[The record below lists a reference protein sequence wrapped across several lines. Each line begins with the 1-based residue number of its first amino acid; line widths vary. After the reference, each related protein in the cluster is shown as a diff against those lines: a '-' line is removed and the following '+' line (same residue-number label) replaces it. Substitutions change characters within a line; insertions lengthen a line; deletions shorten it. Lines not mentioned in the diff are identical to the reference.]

1 MKNNIV
7 QIEKFLK
14 KTPYDSLKEI
24 FNNDLDKVEA
34 FTKLKLSSEVDLIR
48 KMTLYQLDSGGKRL
62 RSILTLASSKMTEYK
77 GEHNIHLAACVELI
91 HSATLLH
98 DDVIDNS
105 SIRRGK
111 KTSNV
116 IWGNQPSILV
126 GDYFLSRCFEIM
138 VDVGSLEVLK
148 LLSNVSAEVAQG
160 EVLQLQHKNEVDIA
174 EQVYLNIVTQK
185 TASLFGAAMKVG
197 GCLANKSENEKKAL
211 QSYGINLGIVF
222 QISDDI
228 LDYNSTKVFGKNV
241 GNDFYEGKITLPIII
256 LFQKSNKTEREQIK
270 KYFTQGKRT
279 EEELNKILSLMQK
292 YDIIIICKKRAEHFS
307 NVSSDSLNIF
317 KDSNIRKNLQELSFY
332 LINRT
337 N

>member
-24 FNNDLDKVEA
+24 FNSDLDKVEA

-211 QSYGINLGIVF
+211 QSYGINLGVVF

-317 KDSNIRKNLQELSFY
+317 KDSDIRKNLQELSFY

>member
-7 QIEKFLK
+7 QLEKFQK

-24 FNNDLDKVEA
+24 FNNDLDKVED
-34 FTKLKLSSEVDLIR
+34 FTKLKLSSAVSLIDQ
-48 KMTLYQLDSGGKRL
+48 MASYQLNSGGKRL
-62 RSILTLASSKMTEYK
+62 RSILTLASSKITEYR

-105 SIRRGK
+105 TVRRGK

-138 VDVGSLEVLK
+138 VDVGSLEILK
-148 LLSNVSAEVAQG
+148 LLSNVSAEIAQG
-160 EVLQLQHKNEVDIA
+160 EVLQLQHKNEVDMT

-197 GCLANKSENEKKAL
+197 GCLANKSQNEKKAL
-211 QSYGINLGIVF
+211 QSYGVNLGIVF

-228 LDYNSTKVFGKNV
+228 LDYNSTKAFGKNI

-256 LFQKSNKTEREQIK
+256 LFQKSNEIEREQIK
-270 KYFTQGKRT
+270 KYFAQKIRI
-279 EEELNKILSLMQK
+279 EKELNQILLLIKK
-292 YDIIIICKKRAEHFS
+292 YDVITICKKRAEYFS

-317 KDSNIRKNLQELSFY
+317 KDSDIRKNLQELSFY

>member
-1 MKNNIV
+1 VKNNIV
-7 QIEKFLK
+7 QLEKFQK
-14 KTPYDSLKEI
+14 NTPYDSLKEI
-24 FNNDLDKVEA
+24 FNNDLDKVEE
-34 FTKLKLSSEVDLIR
+34 FTKSKLSSEVDLIG
-48 KMTLYQLDSGGKRL
+48 KMALYQLSSGGKRL
-62 RSILTLASSKMTEYK
+62 RSILTLASSKIAEYK
-77 GEHNIHLAACVELI
+77 GEHDIHLAACVELI

-105 SIRRGK
+105 TVRRGK
-111 KTSNV
+111 KTTNI

-148 LLSNVSAEVAQG
+148 LLSSVSAEIAQG
-160 EVLQLQHKNEVDIA
+160 EVLQLQHKNEVDIT
-174 EQVYLNIVTQK
+174 EQVYLNVITQK

-197 GCLANKSENEKKAL
+197 GCLANKTENEKKAL
-211 QSYGINLGIVF
+211 QSYGVNLGIVF

-228 LDYNSTKVFGKNV
+228 LDYNSTKVFGKDI

-256 LFQKSNKTEREQIK
+256 LFQKSNDNEREEIK
-270 KYFTQGKRT
+270 KYFTKETRT
-279 EEELNKILSLMQK
+279 EEELNKVLSLIQK
-292 YDIIIICKKRAEHFS
+292 YNVINICKKRAEHFS

-317 KDSNIRKNLQELSFY
+317 KVTEIRRNLQELSSY
-332 LINRT
+332 LINRM

>member
-7 QIEKFLK
+7 QLEKFQK

-24 FNNDLDKVEA
+24 FNNDLDKVED
-34 FTKLKLSSEVDLIR
+34 FTKLKLSSAVNLIDQ
-48 KMTLYQLDSGGKRL
+48 MASYQLNSGGKRL
-62 RSILTLASSKMTEYK
+62 RSILTLASSKITEYR

-105 SIRRGK
+105 TVRRGK

-138 VDVGSLEVLK
+138 VDVGSLEILK
-148 LLSNVSAEVAQG
+148 LLSNVSAEIAQG
-160 EVLQLQHKNEVDIA
+160 EVLQLQHKNEVDIT

-211 QSYGINLGIVF
+211 QSYGVNLGIVF

-228 LDYNSTKVFGKNV
+228 LDYNSTKAFGKNI

-256 LFQKSNKTEREQIK
+256 LFQKSNEIEREQIK
-270 KYFTQGKRT
+270 KYLPQKIRI
-279 EEELNKILSLMQK
+279 EKELNQILLLIKK
-292 YDIIIICKKRAEHFS
+292 YDVITICKKRAEYFS

-317 KDSNIRKNLQELSFY
+317 KDSDIRKNLQELSFY

>member
-7 QIEKFLK
+7 QLEKFQK
-14 KTPYDSLKEI
+14 KNPYDSLKEI
-24 FNNDLDKVEA
+24 FNNDLDKAEE
-34 FTKLKLSSEVDLIR
+34 FTKSKLSSEVDLIG
-48 KMTLYQLDSGGKRL
+48 KMALYQLGSGGKRL
-62 RSILTLASSKMTEYK
+62 RSILTLASSKISEYK

-105 SIRRGK
+105 SVRRGK

-116 IWGNQPSILV
+116 IWGNQTSILV

-148 LLSNVSAEVAQG
+148 LLSNVSAEIAQG
-160 EVLQLQHKNEVDIA
+160 EVLQLQHKNEVDIT
-174 EQVYLNIVTQK
+174 EQVYLNIITQK

-211 QSYGINLGIVF
+211 QSCGVNLGIVF

-228 LDYNSTKVFGKNV
+228 LDYNSTKVFGKDI

-256 LFQKSNKTEREQIK
+256 LFQKSNETEREQIK
-270 KYFTQGKRT
+270 KYFTQETRT

-292 YDIIIICKKRAEHFS
+292 YDVITICKKRAEHFS
-307 NVSSDSLNIF
+307 NISADSLNIF
-317 KDSNIRKNLQELSFY
+317 KDSDIKKNLQELSFY
-332 LINRT
+332 LINRS

>member
-279 EEELNKILSLMQK
+279 EDELNKILSLMQK

-317 KDSNIRKNLQELSFY
+317 KDSDIRKNLQELSFY

>member
-7 QIEKFLK
+7 QLEKFQK

-24 FNNDLDKVEA
+24 FNNDLDKVED
-34 FTKLKLSSEVDLIR
+34 FTKLKLSSAVNLIDQ
-48 KMTLYQLDSGGKRL
+48 MASYQLNSGGKRL
-62 RSILTLASSKMTEYK
+62 RSILTLASSKITEYR

-105 SIRRGK
+105 TVRRGK

-138 VDVGSLEVLK
+138 VDVGSLEILK
-148 LLSNVSAEVAQG
+148 LLSNVSAEIAQG
-160 EVLQLQHKNEVDIA
+160 EVLQLQHKNEVDMT

-211 QSYGINLGIVF
+211 QSYGVNLGIVF

-228 LDYNSTKVFGKNV
+228 LDYNSTKAFGKNI

-256 LFQKSNKTEREQIK
+256 LFQKSNEIEREQIK
-270 KYFTQGKRT
+270 KYFAQKIRI
-279 EEELNKILSLMQK
+279 EKELNQILLLIKK
-292 YDIIIICKKRAEHFS
+292 YDVITICKKRAEYFS

-317 KDSNIRKNLQELSFY
+317 KDSDIKKNLQELSFY

>member
-1 MKNNIV
+1 VKNNIV
-7 QIEKFLK
+7 QLEKFQK
-14 KTPYDSLKEI
+14 KSPYDSLREI
-24 FNNDLDKVEA
+24 FNTELDKVEE
-34 FTKLKLSSEVDLIR
+34 FTKIKLSSEVDLIG

-62 RSILTLASSKMTEYK
+62 RSILTLASFKLNEYK
-77 GEHNIHLAACVELI
+77 EEHNIHLAACVELI

-105 SIRRGK
+105 TVRRGK

-148 LLSNVSAEVAQG
+148 LLSNVSAEIAQG
-160 EVLQLQHKNEVDIA
+160 EVLQLQHKNEVDIT
-174 EQVYLNIVTQK
+174 EQVYLDIVTQK

-228 LDYNSTKVFGKNV
+228 LDYNSTKAFGKNI

-256 LFQKSNKTEREQIK
+256 LFQKSNDNERKLVK
-270 KYFTQGKRT
+270 KFFSQEKRT
-279 EEELNKILSLMQK
+279 EKELNKVLSLMQK
-292 YDIIIICKKRAEHFS
+292 YSVIAICKKRAEHFS

-317 KDSNIRKNLQELSFY
+317 KDSEIKKNLQELTFY
-332 LINRT
+332 LINRS

>member
-7 QIEKFLK
+7 QLEKFQK

-24 FNNDLDKVEA
+24 FNNDLDKVED
-34 FTKLKLSSEVDLIR
+34 FTKLKLSSAVNLIDQ
-48 KMTLYQLDSGGKRL
+48 MASYQLNSGGKRL
-62 RSILTLASSKMTEYK
+62 RSILTLASSKITEYR

-105 SIRRGK
+105 TVRRGK

-138 VDVGSLEVLK
+138 VDVGSLEILK
-148 LLSNVSAEVAQG
+148 LLSNVSAEIAQG
-160 EVLQLQHKNEVDIA
+160 EVLQLQHKNEVDMT

-211 QSYGINLGIVF
+211 QSYGVNLGIVF

-228 LDYNSTKVFGKNV
+228 LDYNSTKAFGKNI

-256 LFQKSNKTEREQIK
+256 LFQKTNEIEREQIK
-270 KYFTQGKRT
+270 KYFAQKIRI
-279 EEELNKILSLMQK
+279 EKELNQILLLIKK
-292 YDIIIICKKRAEHFS
+292 YDVITICKKRAEYFS

-317 KDSNIRKNLQELSFY
+317 KDSEIRKNLQELSFY

>member
-7 QIEKFLK
+7 QLEKFQK

-24 FNNDLDKVEA
+24 FNNDLDKVED
-34 FTKLKLSSEVDLIR
+34 FTKLKLSSEVNLIDQ
-48 KMTLYQLDSGGKRL
+48 MASYQLNSGGKRL
-62 RSILTLASSKMTEYK
+62 RSILTLASSKITEYR

-105 SIRRGK
+105 TVRRGK

-138 VDVGSLEVLK
+138 VDVGSLEILK
-148 LLSNVSAEVAQG
+148 LLSNVSAEIAQG
-160 EVLQLQHKNEVDIA
+160 EVLQLQHKNEVDMT

-211 QSYGINLGIVF
+211 QSYGVNLGIVF
-222 QISDDI
+222 
-228 LDYNSTKVFGKNV
+228 
-241 GNDFYEGKITLPIII
+241 
-256 LFQKSNKTEREQIK
+256 
-270 KYFTQGKRT
+270 
-279 EEELNKILSLMQK
+279 
-292 YDIIIICKKRAEHFS
+292 
-307 NVSSDSLNIF
+307 
-317 KDSNIRKNLQELSFY
+317 
-332 LINRT
+332 
-337 N
+337 

>member
-24 FNNDLDKVEA
+24 FNSDLDKVEA

-111 KTSNV
+111 KTSNI

-279 EEELNKILSLMQK
+279 EDELNKILSLMQK

-317 KDSNIRKNLQELSFY
+317 KDSDIRKNLQELSFY

>member
-7 QIEKFLK
+7 QLEKFQK

-24 FNNDLDKVEA
+24 FNNDLDKVEE
-34 FTKLKLSSEVDLIR
+34 FTKLKLSSEVDLIG
-48 KMTLYQLDSGGKRL
+48 KMALYQLGSGGKRL
-62 RSILTLASSKMTEYK
+62 RSILTLASSKITEYK

-111 KTSNV
+111 KTSNI
-116 IWGNQPSILV
+116 IWGNQLSILV

-148 LLSNVSAEVAQG
+148 LLSNVSAEIAQG
-160 EVLQLQHKNEVDIA
+160 EVLQLQHKNEVDIT

-211 QSYGINLGIVF
+211 QSYGVNLGIVF

-228 LDYNSTKVFGKNV
+228 LDYNSTKAFGKDI
-241 GNDFYEGKITLPIII
+241 GNDFYEGKITLPVII
-256 LFQKSNKTEREQIK
+256 LFQKSNETERQQIK
-270 KYFTQGKRT
+270 KYFTQETRAEK
-279 EEELNKILSLMQK
+279 ELDKVLLLIQK
-292 YDIIIICKKRAEHFS
+292 YDVIAICKKRAEHFA
-307 NVSSDSLNIF
+307 NVSSDSLNTF
-317 KDSNIRKNLQELSFY
+317 KDSAIRKNLQELSFY
-332 LINRT
+332 LINRS

>member
-7 QIEKFLK
+7 QLEKFQK

-24 FNNDLDKVEA
+24 FNNDLDKVEE
-34 FTKLKLSSEVDLIR
+34 FTKLKLSSEVDLIA
-48 KMTLYQLDSGGKRL
+48 KMALYQLGSGGKRL
-62 RSILTLASSKMTEYK
+62 RSILTLASSKITEYK

-111 KTSNV
+111 KTSNI
-116 IWGNQPSILV
+116 IWGNQFSILV

-148 LLSNVSAEVAQG
+148 LLSNVSAEIAQG
-160 EVLQLQHKNEVDIA
+160 EVLQLQHKNEVDIT

-211 QSYGINLGIVF
+211 QSYGVNLGIVF

-228 LDYNSTKVFGKNV
+228 LDYNSTKAFGKDI
-241 GNDFYEGKITLPIII
+241 GNDFYEGKITLPVII
-256 LFQKSNKTEREQIK
+256 LFQKSNETERQQIK
-270 KYFTQGKRT
+270 KYFTQETRT
-279 EEELNKILSLMQK
+279 EKELDKVLLLIQK
-292 YDIIIICKKRAEHFS
+292 YDVIAICKKRAEHFA
-307 NVSSDSLNIF
+307 NVSSDSLNTF
-317 KDSNIRKNLQELSFY
+317 KDSAIRKNLQELSFY
-332 LINRT
+332 LINRS

>member
-1 MKNNIV
+1 VKNNIV
-7 QIEKFLK
+7 QLEKFQK

-24 FNNDLDKVEA
+24 FNNDLDKVED
-34 FTKLKLSSEVDLIR
+34 FTKLKLSSAVNLIDQ
-48 KMTLYQLDSGGKRL
+48 MASYQLNSGGKRL
-62 RSILTLASSKMTEYK
+62 RSILTLASSKITEYR

-105 SIRRGK
+105 TVRRGK

-138 VDVGSLEVLK
+138 VDVGSLEILK
-148 LLSNVSAEVAQG
+148 LLSNVSAEIAQG
-160 EVLQLQHKNEVDIA
+160 EVLQLQHKNEVDMT

-211 QSYGINLGIVF
+211 QSYGVNLGIVF

-228 LDYNSTKVFGKNV
+228 LDYNSTKAFGKNI

-256 LFQKSNKTEREQIK
+256 LFQKSNEIEREQIK
-270 KYFTQGKRT
+270 KYFAQKIRI
-279 EEELNKILSLMQK
+279 EKELNQILLLIKK
-292 YDIIIICKKRAEHFS
+292 YDVITICKKRAEYFS

-317 KDSNIRKNLQELSFY
+317 KDSDIRKNLQELSFY

>member
-7 QIEKFLK
+7 QLEKFQK

-24 FNNDLDKVEA
+24 FNNDLDKVED
-34 FTKLKLSSEVDLIR
+34 FTKLKLSSAVSLIDQ
-48 KMTLYQLDSGGKRL
+48 MASYQLNSGGKRL
-62 RSILTLASSKMTEYK
+62 RSILTLASSKITEYR

-105 SIRRGK
+105 TVRRGK

-138 VDVGSLEVLK
+138 VDVGSLEILK
-148 LLSNVSAEVAQG
+148 LLSNVSAEIAQG
-160 EVLQLQHKNEVDIA
+160 EVLQLQHKNEVDMT

-211 QSYGINLGIVF
+211 QSYGVNLGIVF

-228 LDYNSTKVFGKNV
+228 LDYNSTKAFGKNI

-256 LFQKSNKTEREQIK
+256 LFQKSNEIEREQIK
-270 KYFTQGKRT
+270 KYFAQKIRI
-279 EEELNKILSLMQK
+279 EKELNQILLLIKK
-292 YDIIIICKKRAEHFS
+292 YDVITICKKRAEYFS

-317 KDSNIRKNLQELSFY
+317 KDSDIRKNLQELSFY

>member
-7 QIEKFLK
+7 QLEKFQK

-24 FNNDLDKVEA
+24 FNNDLDKVED
-34 FTKLKLSSEVDLIR
+34 FTKLKLSSAVNLIDQ
-48 KMTLYQLDSGGKRL
+48 MASYQLNSGGKRL
-62 RSILTLASSKMTEYK
+62 RSILTLASSKITEYR

-105 SIRRGK
+105 TVRRGK

-138 VDVGSLEVLK
+138 VDVGSLEILK
-148 LLSNVSAEVAQG
+148 LLSNVSAEIAQG
-160 EVLQLQHKNEVDIA
+160 EVLQLQHKNEVDIT

-211 QSYGINLGIVF
+211 QSYGVNLGIVF

-228 LDYNSTKVFGKNV
+228 LDYNSTKAFGKNI

-256 LFQKSNKTEREQIK
+256 LFQKSNEIEREQIK
-270 KYFTQGKRT
+270 KYFAQKIRI
-279 EEELNKILSLMQK
+279 EKELNQILLLIKK
-292 YDIIIICKKRAEHFS
+292 YDVITICKKRAEYFS

-317 KDSNIRKNLQELSFY
+317 KDSDIRKNLQELSFY

>member
-1 MKNNIV
+1 VKNNIV

-24 FNNDLDKVEA
+24 FNSDLDKVEA

-211 QSYGINLGIVF
+211 QSYGINLGVVF

-279 EEELNKILSLMQK
+279 EDELNKILSLMQK

-317 KDSNIRKNLQELSFY
+317 KDSDIRKNLQELSFY

>member
-292 YDIIIICKKRAEHFS
+292 YNIIIICKKRAEHFS

-317 KDSNIRKNLQELSFY
+317 KDSDIRKNLQELSFY

>member
-7 QIEKFLK
+7 QLEKFQK

-24 FNNDLDKVEA
+24 FNNDLDKVED
-34 FTKLKLSSEVDLIR
+34 FTKLKLSSAVNLIDQ
-48 KMTLYQLDSGGKRL
+48 MASYQLNSGGKRL
-62 RSILTLASSKMTEYK
+62 RSILTLASSKITEYR

-105 SIRRGK
+105 TVRRGK

-138 VDVGSLEVLK
+138 VDVGSLEILK
-148 LLSNVSAEVAQG
+148 LLSNVSAEIAQG
-160 EVLQLQHKNEVDIA
+160 EVLQLQHKNEVDIT

-197 GCLANKSENEKKAL
+197 GCLTNKSENEKKAL
-211 QSYGINLGIVF
+211 QSYGVNLGIVF

-228 LDYNSTKVFGKNV
+228 LDYNSTKAFGKNI

-256 LFQKSNKTEREQIK
+256 LFQKSNEIEREQIK
-270 KYFTQGKRT
+270 KYFAQKIRI
-279 EEELNKILSLMQK
+279 EKELNQILLLIKK
-292 YDIIIICKKRAEHFS
+292 YDVITICKKRAEYFS

-317 KDSNIRKNLQELSFY
+317 KDSDIRKNLQELSFY

>member
-1 MKNNIV
+1 VKNNIV

-24 FNNDLDKVEA
+24 FNSDLDKVEA

-211 QSYGINLGIVF
+211 QSYGINLGVVF

>member
-279 EEELNKILSLMQK
+279 EDELNKILSLMQK

>member
-211 QSYGINLGIVF
+211 QSYGINLGVVF

>member
-7 QIEKFLK
+7 QLEKFQK

-24 FNNDLDKVEA
+24 FNNDLDKIEE
-34 FTKLKLSSEVDLIR
+34 FTTLKLSSEVDLIG
-48 KMTLYQLDSGGKRL
+48 KMALYQLGSGGKKL
-62 RSILTLASSKMTEYK
+62 RSILTLASSKITEYK

-105 SIRRGK
+105 TVRRGK

-148 LLSNVSAEVAQG
+148 LLSNVSAEIAQG
-160 EVLQLQHKNEVDIA
+160 EVLQLQHKNEVDIT

-228 LDYNSTKVFGKNV
+228 LDYNSTKAFGKNI
-241 GNDFYEGKITLPIII
+241 GNDFYEGKITLPVII
-256 LFQKSNKTEREQIK
+256 LFQKSNETEREQIK
-270 KYFTQGKRT
+270 KYFTQETRV
-279 EEELNKILSLMQK
+279 EEELNIVLSLIQK
-292 YDIIIICKKRAEHFS
+292 YDVINICKKRAEHFS

-317 KDSNIRKNLQELSFY
+317 KDSDIRKNLQELCFY

>member
-7 QIEKFLK
+7 QLEKFQK

-24 FNNDLDKVEA
+24 FNNDLNKVED
-34 FTKLKLSSEVDLIR
+34 FTKLKLSSEVNLIDQ
-48 KMTLYQLDSGGKRL
+48 MASYQLNSGGKRL
-62 RSILTLASSKMTEYK
+62 RSILTLASSKITEYR

-105 SIRRGK
+105 TVRRGK

-138 VDVGSLEVLK
+138 VDVGSLEILK
-148 LLSNVSAEVAQG
+148 LLSNVSAEIAQG
-160 EVLQLQHKNEVDIA
+160 EVLQLQHKNEVDMT

-211 QSYGINLGIVF
+211 QSYGVNLGIVF

-228 LDYNSTKVFGKNV
+228 LDYNSTKAFGKNI

-256 LFQKSNKTEREQIK
+256 LFQKSNDIEREQIK
-270 KYFTQGKRT
+270 KYFAQKIRI
-279 EEELNKILSLMQK
+279 EKELNQILLLIKK
-292 YDIIIICKKRAEHFS
+292 YDVITICKKRAEYFS

-317 KDSNIRKNLQELSFY
+317 KDSDIRKNLQELSFY

>member
-1 MKNNIV
+1 VKNNIV

-211 QSYGINLGIVF
+211 QSYGINLGVVF

-279 EEELNKILSLMQK
+279 EDELNKILSLMQK

>member
-7 QIEKFLK
+7 QLEKFQK

-24 FNNDLDKVEA
+24 FNNDLDKVED
-34 FTKLKLSSEVDLIR
+34 FTKLKLSSAVNLIDQ
-48 KMTLYQLDSGGKRL
+48 MASYQLNSGGKRL
-62 RSILTLASSKMTEYK
+62 RSILTLASSKITEYR

-105 SIRRGK
+105 TVRRGK

-138 VDVGSLEVLK
+138 VDVGSLEILK
-148 LLSNVSAEVAQG
+148 LLSNVSAEIAQG
-160 EVLQLQHKNEVDIA
+160 EVLQLQHKNEVDMT

-211 QSYGINLGIVF
+211 QSYGVNLGIVF

-228 LDYNSTKVFGKNV
+228 LDYNSTKAFGKNI

-256 LFQKSNKTEREQIK
+256 LFQKSNEIEREQIK
-270 KYFTQGKRT
+270 KYFAQKIRI
-279 EEELNKILSLMQK
+279 EKELNQILLLIKK
-292 YDIIIICKKRAEHFS
+292 YDVITICKKRAEYFS

-317 KDSNIRKNLQELSFY
+317 KDSDIRKNLQELSFY

>member
-211 QSYGINLGIVF
+211 QSYGINLGVVF

-279 EEELNKILSLMQK
+279 EDELNKILSLMQK

>member
-7 QIEKFLK
+7 QLEKFQK

-24 FNNDLDKVEA
+24 FNNDLDKVED
-34 FTKLKLSSEVDLIR
+34 FTKLKLSSAVNLIDQ
-48 KMTLYQLDSGGKRL
+48 MASYQLNSGGKRL
-62 RSILTLASSKMTEYK
+62 RSILTLASSKITEYK

-105 SIRRGK
+105 TVRRGK

-138 VDVGSLEVLK
+138 VDVGSLEILK
-148 LLSNVSAEVAQG
+148 LLSNVSAEIAQG
-160 EVLQLQHKNEVDIA
+160 EVLQLQHKNEVDMT

-211 QSYGINLGIVF
+211 QSYGVNLGIVF

-228 LDYNSTKVFGKNV
+228 LDYNSTKAFGKNI

-256 LFQKSNKTEREQIK
+256 LFQKSNEIEREQIK
-270 KYFTQGKRT
+270 KYFAQKIRI
-279 EEELNKILSLMQK
+279 EKELNQILLLIKK
-292 YDIIIICKKRAEHFS
+292 YDVITICKKRAEYFS

-317 KDSNIRKNLQELSFY
+317 KDSDIRKNLQELSFY

>member
-7 QIEKFLK
+7 QLEKFQK

-24 FNNDLDKVEA
+24 FNNDLDKVEE
-34 FTKLKLSSEVDLIR
+34 FTKLKLSSEVDLIG
-48 KMTLYQLDSGGKRL
+48 KMALYQLGSGGKRL
-62 RSILTLASSKMTEYK
+62 RSILTLASSKITEYR

-111 KTSNV
+111 KTSNI
-116 IWGNQPSILV
+116 IWGNQLSILV

-148 LLSNVSAEVAQG
+148 LLSNVSAEIAQG
-160 EVLQLQHKNEVDIA
+160 EVLQLQHKNEVDIT

-211 QSYGINLGIVF
+211 QSYGVNLGIVF

-228 LDYNSTKVFGKNV
+228 LDYNSTKAFGKDI
-241 GNDFYEGKITLPIII
+241 GNDFYEGKITLPVII
-256 LFQKSNKTEREQIK
+256 LFQKSNETERQQIK
-270 KYFTQGKRT
+270 KYFTQETRT
-279 EEELNKILSLMQK
+279 EKELDKVLLLIQK
-292 YDIIIICKKRAEHFS
+292 YDVIAICKKRAEHFA
-307 NVSSDSLNIF
+307 NVSSDSLNTF
-317 KDSNIRKNLQELSFY
+317 KDSAIRKNLQELSFY
-332 LINRT
+332 LINRS

>member
-7 QIEKFLK
+7 QLEKFQK
-14 KTPYDSLKEI
+14 NTPYDSLKEI
-24 FNNDLDKVEA
+24 FNNDLDKVEE
-34 FTKLKLSSEVDLIR
+34 FTKSKLSSEVDLIG
-48 KMTLYQLDSGGKRL
+48 KMALYQLSSGGKRL
-62 RSILTLASSKMTEYK
+62 RSILTLASSKIAEYK
-77 GEHNIHLAACVELI
+77 GEHDIHLAACVELI

-105 SIRRGK
+105 TVRRGK
-111 KTSNV
+111 KTTNI

-148 LLSNVSAEVAQG
+148 LLSSVSAEIAQG
-160 EVLQLQHKNEVDIA
+160 EVLQLQHKNEVDIT
-174 EQVYLNIVTQK
+174 EQVYLNVITQK

-197 GCLANKSENEKKAL
+197 GCLANKTENEKKAL
-211 QSYGINLGIVF
+211 QSYGVNLGIVF

-228 LDYNSTKVFGKNV
+228 LDYNSTKVFGKDI

-256 LFQKSNKTEREQIK
+256 LFQKSNDNEREEIK
-270 KYFTQGKRT
+270 KYFTKETRT
-279 EEELNKILSLMQK
+279 EEELNKVLSLIQK
-292 YDIIIICKKRAEHFS
+292 YNVINICKKRAEHFS

-317 KDSNIRKNLQELSFY
+317 KVTEIRRNLQELSSY
-332 LINRT
+332 LINRM

>member
-24 FNNDLDKVEA
+24 FNSDLDKVEA

-211 QSYGINLGIVF
+211 QSYGINLGVVF

>member
-7 QIEKFLK
+7 QLEKFQK

-24 FNNDLDKVEA
+24 FNNDLDKVEE
-34 FTKLKLSSEVDLIR
+34 FTKLKLSSEVDLIG
-48 KMTLYQLDSGGKRL
+48 KMALYQLGSGGKRL
-62 RSILTLASSKMTEYK
+62 RSILTLASSKITEYK

-111 KTSNV
+111 KTSNT

-148 LLSNVSAEVAQG
+148 LLSNVSAEIAQG
-160 EVLQLQHKNEVDIA
+160 EVLQLQHKNEVDIT

-211 QSYGINLGIVF
+211 QSYGVNLGIVF

-228 LDYNSTKVFGKNV
+228 LDYNSTKAFGKDI
-241 GNDFYEGKITLPIII
+241 GNDFYEGKITLPVII
-256 LFQKSNKTEREQIK
+256 LFQKSNETERQQIK
-270 KYFTQGKRT
+270 KYFTQETRT
-279 EEELNKILSLMQK
+279 EKELDKVLLLIQK
-292 YDIIIICKKRAEHFS
+292 YDVITICKKRAEHFA
-307 NVSSDSLNIF
+307 NVSSDSLNTF
-317 KDSNIRKNLQELSFY
+317 KDSAIRKNLQELSFY
-332 LINRT
+332 LINRS

>member
-7 QIEKFLK
+7 QLEKFQK

-24 FNNDLDKVEA
+24 FNNDLDKVED
-34 FTKLKLSSEVDLIR
+34 FTKLKLSSAVNLIDQ
-48 KMTLYQLDSGGKRL
+48 MASYQLNSGGKRL
-62 RSILTLASSKMTEYK
+62 RSILTLASSKITEYR

-105 SIRRGK
+105 TVRRGK

-138 VDVGSLEVLK
+138 VDVGSLEILK
-148 LLSNVSAEVAQG
+148 LLSNVSAEIAQG
-160 EVLQLQHKNEVDIA
+160 EVLQLQHKNEVDMT

-211 QSYGINLGIVF
+211 QSYGVNLGIVF

-228 LDYNSTKVFGKNV
+228 LDYNSTKAFGKNI

-256 LFQKSNKTEREQIK
+256 LFQKTNEIEREQIK
-270 KYFTQGKRT
+270 KYFAQKIRI
-279 EEELNKILSLMQK
+279 EKELNQILLLIKK
-292 YDIIIICKKRAEHFS
+292 YDVITICKKRAEYFS

-317 KDSNIRKNLQELSFY
+317 KDSDIRKNLQELSFY

>member
-1 MKNNIV
+1 VKNNIV

-111 KTSNV
+111 KTSNI

-279 EEELNKILSLMQK
+279 EDELNKILSLMQK

-317 KDSNIRKNLQELSFY
+317 KDSDIRKNLQELSFY

>member
-1 MKNNIV
+1 VKNNIV

-270 KYFTQGKRT
+270 KYFTQAKRT
-279 EEELNKILSLMQK
+279 EDELNKILSLMQK

-317 KDSNIRKNLQELSFY
+317 KDSDIRKNLQELSFY

>member
-1 MKNNIV
+1 VKNNII
-7 QIEKFLK
+7 QLEKFQK

-24 FNNDLDKVEA
+24 FNNDLDKVEE
-34 FTKLKLSSEVDLIR
+34 FTKSKLLSEVDLIG
-48 KMTLYQLDSGGKRL
+48 KMALYQLSSGGKRL
-62 RSILTLASSKMTEYK
+62 RSILTLASSRIAEYK
-77 GEHNIHLAACVELI
+77 GEHDIHLAACVELI

-105 SIRRGK
+105 TVRRGK
-111 KTSNV
+111 KTTNV

-148 LLSNVSAEVAQG
+148 LLSNVSAEIAQG
-160 EVLQLQHKNEVDIA
+160 EVLQLQHKNEVDIT
-174 EQVYLNIVTQK
+174 EQVYLNVITQK

-197 GCLANKSENEKKAL
+197 GCLANKTENEKKAL
-211 QSYGINLGIVF
+211 QSYGVNLGIVF

-228 LDYNSTKVFGKNV
+228 LDYNSTKAFGKDI

-256 LFQKSNKTEREQIK
+256 LFQKSNNNEREEIK
-270 KYFTQGKRT
+270 KYFTQETRA
-279 EEELNKILSLMQK
+279 EEELNKILSLIQK
-292 YDIIIICKKRAEHFS
+292 YDVIDICKKRAEHFS

-317 KDSNIRKNLQELSFY
+317 KESEIRKNLQELSFY
-332 LINRT
+332 LINRM

>member
-7 QIEKFLK
+7 QLEKFQK

-24 FNNDLDKVEA
+24 FNNDLDKIED
-34 FTKLKLSSEVDLIR
+34 FTKLKLSSAVNLIDQ
-48 KMTLYQLDSGGKRL
+48 MASYQLNSGGKRL
-62 RSILTLASSKMTEYK
+62 RSILTLASSKITEYR

-105 SIRRGK
+105 TVRRGK

-138 VDVGSLEVLK
+138 VDVGSLEILK
-148 LLSNVSAEVAQG
+148 LLSNVSAEIAQG
-160 EVLQLQHKNEVDIA
+160 EVLQLQHKNEVDMT

-211 QSYGINLGIVF
+211 QSYGVNLGIVF

-228 LDYNSTKVFGKNV
+228 LDYNSTKAFGKNI

-256 LFQKSNKTEREQIK
+256 LFQKSNDIEREQIK
-270 KYFTQGKRT
+270 KYFAQKIRI
-279 EEELNKILSLMQK
+279 EKELNQILLLIKK
-292 YDIIIICKKRAEHFS
+292 YDVITICKKRAEYFS

-317 KDSNIRKNLQELSFY
+317 KDSDIRKNLQELSFY